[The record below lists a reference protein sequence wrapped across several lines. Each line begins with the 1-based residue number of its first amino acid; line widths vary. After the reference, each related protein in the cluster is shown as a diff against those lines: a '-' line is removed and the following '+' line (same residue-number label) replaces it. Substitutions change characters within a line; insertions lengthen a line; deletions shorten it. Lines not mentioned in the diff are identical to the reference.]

1 MAYAAREHFEQNLV
15 VPRNG
20 YRKLFQLEW
29 VGID

>member
-15 VPRNG
+15 ARRNG